1 METLI
6 NADFSQRV
14 VIRPSDYQWVN
25 SPMLG
30 VTRMMLDRVGS
41 EVARATS
48 LVRYQPNSEFSSHT
62 HGGGEEFYVLEGV
75 FSDEYGDYP
84 AGSYIRN
91 PIGTS
96 HTPRIGS
103 HGAVIFV
110 KLHQFD
116 QHDQQRV
123 NIDTNSQSWQQGL
136 VNGLQ
141 VMPLHS
147 FGSEHISLVSWAP
160 NTQFK
165 SHQHWGGEEIL
176 VLSGTLYDEYG
187 SYPQGTWIR
196 SPHLS
201 QHCPYTL
208 NEGALIYV
216 KVGHLNSIGKL
227 G

>member
-25 SPMLG
+25 SPMPG

-41 EVARATS
+41 EVSRHIIGTLSAH
-48 LVRYQPNSEFSSHT
+48 SEFSSHI
-62 HGGGEEFYVLEGV
+62 HGGGEEFYVLEECFLMSMV
-75 FSDEYGDYP
+75 TILQ
-84 AGSYIRN
+84 AAIRN

-123 NIDTNSQSWQQGL
+123 NIDTNSQCWQQGL

-176 VLSGTLYDEYG
+176 CCLYMMNMVLILKAHGYVVLTLAN
-187 SYPQGTWIR
+187 IV
-196 SPHLS
+196 
-201 QHCPYTL
+201 
-208 NEGALIYV
+208 LI
-216 KVGHLNSIGKL
+216 H
-227 G
+227 